1 MVTLLGTAAAH
12 SDCKLQQLF
21 GTAQQDA
28 RAPVMARSTLLKT
41 IARISTMPRPR
52 STVKQAR
59 VQPVTA
65 KSPTHIDREGGKRLR
80 ALREEA
86 GMSQT
91 ALAERAGITFQ
102 QVQKYENGVN
112 RVSISRLIQFCEALY
127 VPPSQVLDGLSTARQ
142 PKTDPLQ
149 PLRTERGVRLA
160 RYGTGSTRRSRQRYS
175 TSLRRP
181 SADSLAP
188 VLRALAPTARSTA
201 IGPAESDPSA
211 QSRFGGR

>member
-1 MVTLLGTAAAH
+1 MTLWVQLRLTR
-12 SDCKLQQLF
+12 DCNLQQLF

-28 RAPVMARSTLLKT
+28 RALVVARSTLLKM
-41 IARISTMPRPR
+41 RISTMPRPR

-65 KSPTHIDREGGKRLR
+65 KSPTDIDREGGKRLR

-86 GMSQT
+86 GMSQS

-112 RVSISRLIQFCEALY
+112 RVSIGRLIQFCEALD

-142 PKTDPLQ
+142 PKADPLQ

-160 RYGTGSTRRSRQRYS
+160 KAWDRLDTKKQ
-175 TSLRRP
+175 
-181 SADSLAP
+181 
-188 VLRALAPTARSTA
+188 TA
-201 IGPAESDPSA
+201 ILNLIEETA
-211 QSRFGGR
+211 GR

>member
-1 MVTLLGTAAAH
+1 V
-12 SDCKLQQLF
+12 
-21 GTAQQDA
+21 
-28 RAPVMARSTLLKT
+28 ARSTLLKI
-41 IARISTMPRPR
+41 IARISTMPRSR

-65 KSPTHIDREGGKRLR
+65 KSPTDIDREGGKRLR

-102 QVQKYENGVN
+102 QVQKYENGAN
-112 RVSISRLIQFCEALY
+112 RVSISRLIQFCEALD

-142 PKTDPLQ
+142 PKADPLQ

-160 RYGTGSTRRSRQRYS
+160 KAWDRLDPKKQVAI
-175 TSLRRP
+175 LN
-181 SADSLAP
+181 LIEE
-188 VLRALAPTARSTA
+188 TA
-201 IGPAESDPSA
+201 
-211 QSRFGGR
+211 GR